1 MKLYDKV
8 KNLLTDFPEFRDS
21 DKKLFIRIMFESGTL
36 ENHGNI
42 ISFDR
47 DRFMSSPSFE
57 SYRRCRQMVQANNPE
72 LRSSKYIQEQ
82 KDKVERQR
90 GTFVFRQQL
99 SF

>member
-1 MKLYDKV
+1 MKTYDYI
-8 KNLLTDFPEFRDS
+8 KNLLTDFPELRDS
-21 DKKLFIRIMFESGTL
+21 DRKLIWRVWGKDKYITYQEFI
-36 ENHGNI
+36 
-42 ISFDR
+42 DAP
-47 DRFMSSPSFE
+47 SPE
-57 SYRRCRQMVQANNPE
+57 TVRRCRQMVQANNPE